1 MVSICL
7 KRNMVTITA
16 MDDMESM
23 DDMELEIWKIWCLR
37 KLWKFGNY
45 HNSKYGNKNDNSI
58 KR

>member
-23 DDMELEIWKIWCLR
+23 DDMGLENM
-37 KLWKFGNY
+37 GNMVPTEIMEVLVTTITV
-45 HNSKYGNKNDNSI
+45 NMEI
-58 KR
+58 KTIIL

>member
-23 DDMELEIWKIWCLR
+23 DDMELENM
-37 KLWKFGNY
+37 GNMVPTEIMEVLVTTITV
-45 HNSKYGNKNDNSI
+45 NMEI
-58 KR
+58 KTIIL